1 MDIVKMEK
9 LSDGTIRVGLGA
21 DKDAKP
27 ELFVDLYRYTCNMAN
42 REDDN
47 IKGSLIEIYDNKNK
61 NRMRFHYYDDYNTWE
76 GGLLAFVE
84 GHGKEREIVYDD
96 PEYRLLSSV
105 CALLDPKKPVIL
117 ICRDPESIF
126 NNHPGKKIQHKP
138 VGYTIKQMNT
148 IKETIKNLS
157 QKTRE

>member
-21 DKDAKP
+21 NKDAKP

-96 PEYRLLSSV
+96 PEYRLLSF
-105 CALLDPKKPVIL
+105 ALTPVDSKKLTVEIL
-117 ICRDPESIF
+117 RDPESVF
-126 NNHPGKKIQHKP
+126 NNYPGKKTQQRP
-138 VGYTIKQMNT
+138 VKSEKNLNAIH
-148 IKETIKNLS
+148 ETIKKLS
-157 QKTRE
+157 QKTR

>member
-21 DKDAKP
+21 DKEAKP

-42 REDDN
+42 REDNN
-47 IKGSLIEIYDNKNK
+47 IKGSLIEIYDAKNK
-61 NRMRFHYYDDYNTWE
+61 NRMRFHYRDDYDIWN
-76 GGLLAFVE
+76 GGSLAFTGGDGV
-84 GHGKEREIVYDD
+84 EREIRYEDR
-96 PEYRLLSSV
+96 EYRTLSSV

-126 NNHPGKKIQHKP
+126 NNYPGEKIQHRRVN
-138 VGYTIKQMNT
+138 VGRQINA
-148 IKETIKNLS
+148 IEETIKNLS